1 MSATETAKKLFP
13 LVRVVTS
20 ARSVVEELR
29 ASRRE
34 TDLITRVHA
43 VANAAV
49 MVTTLILVIRELR
62 TGRRA

>member
-20 ARSVVEELR
+20 ARSVLEELR

-43 VANAAV
+43 VANAIL
-49 MVTTLILVIRELR
+49 MVTGLILVIRELR